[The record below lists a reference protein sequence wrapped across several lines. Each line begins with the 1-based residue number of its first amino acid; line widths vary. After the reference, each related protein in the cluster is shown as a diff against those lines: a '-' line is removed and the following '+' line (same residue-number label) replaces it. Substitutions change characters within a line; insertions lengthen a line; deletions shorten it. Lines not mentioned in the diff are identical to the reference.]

1 MSSVVIGFTKMSLV
15 FLFLSAGVYLYLG
28 ISFPLI
34 LFILA
39 IDTAL
44 NKFTKEKVVSGM
56 VPEKVGFFLLL
67 LLFFLYD
74 KNIKIC
80 FFIICIWKQ
89 IMFFLFPTQFAGA
102 YLP

>member
-1 MSSVVIGFTKMSLV
+1 MSSVVKRFTKMSLV
-15 FLFLSAGVYLYLG
+15 FLFLSAEVYLYMS

-44 NKFTKEKVVSGM
+44 NKLTKEKVVSGM
-56 VPEKVGFFLLL
+56 VPEKVVFFFLFFFFLL
-67 LLFFLYD
+67 FICII

-80 FFIICIWKQ
+80 F
-89 IMFFLFPTQFAGA
+89 L
-102 YLP
+102 